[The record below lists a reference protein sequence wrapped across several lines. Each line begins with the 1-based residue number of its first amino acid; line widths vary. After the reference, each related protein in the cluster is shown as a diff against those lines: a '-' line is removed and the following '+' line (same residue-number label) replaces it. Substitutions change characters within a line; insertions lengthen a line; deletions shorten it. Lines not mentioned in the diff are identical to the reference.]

1 MLNNCRANKFKW
13 QGSCLYENTTFI
25 PQKKDDMTVTRI
37 LPMIALTFLLLVP
50 LKVSAQVP
58 VQVSNERV
66 ISGGRA
72 FFMHE
77 VLKGQTLYSISR
89 AYRVSID
96 AITREN
102 VIPASGIQTGQML
115 RIPIS
120 ASGAGAA
127 SGASATTQPV
137 PMPKPR
143 PATAN
148 PTGSA
153 SSSGIKISHEK
164 IVFNNRQ
171 YYMHQVLKGQTLYS
185 IAKAYKVTILDID
198 RENVIPAS
206 GLQAGQVLRIPVSSS
221 LVVEDE
227 PLTPPAASAGAT
239 QLPADAGT
247 SARTAEKPQP
257 LPVQE
262 KPRTDPARDKPMP
275 ESLLPHQEQTEA
287 PSGTVTSDT
296 QPAKTEEPAAK
307 EETPEPAGEVQAP
320 DTAPKREPEAAKPQP
335 VKRRVHKV
343 RKGESLSD
351 IADKYGI
358 TVQEL
363 KKANKGVIFAMPDM
377 RLVIPSPEES
387 EQK

>member
-1 MLNNCRANKFKW
+1 
-13 QGSCLYENTTFI
+13 
-25 PQKKDDMTVTRI
+25 MTATRI
-37 LPMIALTFLLLVP
+37 LLMIALTVALLAP
-50 LKVSAQVP
+50 LKISAQVP

-89 AYRVSID
+89 AYKVTID

-120 ASGAGAA
+120 AAASGAA
-127 SGASATTQPV
+127 SGTSSAAQPM

-143 PATAN
+143 PAAVTPSGTA
-148 PTGSA
+148 
-153 SSSGIKISHEK
+153 SSGIKISREK
-164 IVFNNRQ
+164 IVFNNRE
-171 YYMHQVLKGQTLYS
+171 YYMHLVLKGQTLYS

-206 GLQAGQVLRIPVSSS
+206 GIQAGQVLRIPVSSS

-227 PLTPPAASAGAT
+227 APAPPAASAGAT
-239 QLPADAGT
+239 QLPSAPETPARYAGKT
-247 SARTAEKPQP
+247 QP

-262 KPRTDPARDKPMP
+262 KPRAVPAQEKPR
-275 ESLLPHQEQTEA
+275 SGSQLPHQEQPEA
-287 PSGTVTSDT
+287 ESGKVTADT
-296 QPAKTEEPAAK
+296 QAAKTDKPTAK
-307 EETPEPAGEVQAP
+307 EETPEPPGEVQAQEP
-320 DTAPKREPEAAKPQP
+320 APKSEPEAAKPQP

-377 RLVIPSPEES
+377 RLVIPAPQES
-387 EQK
+387 GQK

>member
-1 MLNNCRANKFKW
+1 
-13 QGSCLYENTTFI
+13 
-25 PQKKDDMTVTRI
+25 MTVTRI
-37 LPMIALTFLLLVP
+37 LPMIALTFALLAP
-50 LKVSAQVP
+50 LKISAQVP

-89 AYRVSID
+89 AYKVTID
-96 AITREN
+96 AITRDN
-102 VIPASGIQTGQML
+102 VIPASGIQAGQML

-120 ASGAGAA
+120 AAASGAA
-127 SGASATTQPV
+127 SGTSSASQPV

-143 PATAN
+143 PAAVNAPGT
-148 PTGSA
+148 A
-153 SSSGIKISHEK
+153 SSSGIKISREK

-185 IAKAYKVTILDID
+185 IAKAYRVTILDID

-206 GLQAGQVLRIPVSSS
+206 GIQAGQVLRIPASSS

-227 PLTPPAASAGAT
+227 APAPPAASAGTT
-239 QLPADAGT
+239 QLP
-247 SARTAEKPQP
+247 SAAETPARAAEKPQP

-262 KPRTDPARDKPMP
+262 KPQPIPAQEKPRP
-275 ESLLPHQEQTEA
+275 ESQFPHQEQA
-287 PSGTVTSDT
+287 DAASGKVTAET
-296 QPAKTEEPAAK
+296 QPSKTEEPRAK
-307 EETPEPAGEVQAP
+307 IETPQPGEVQAQEP
-320 DTAPKREPEAAKPQP
+320 APKSEPPAVKPQP
-335 VKRRVHKV
+335 EKRRVHKV

-387 EQK
+387 GQK

>member
-1 MLNNCRANKFKW
+1 MLNNCYANKFRG
-13 QGSCLYENTTFI
+13 QGARLYENITFI
-25 PQKKDDMTVTRI
+25 AQKTDDMTVTRI
-37 LPMIALTFLLLVP
+37 LLMIPLTVALLAP
-50 LKVSAQVP
+50 LKISAQVP

-72 FFMHE
+72 FYMHE

-89 AYRVSID
+89 AYRVTID

-102 VIPASGIQTGQML
+102 VIPASGIQAGQML

-120 ASGAGAA
+120 AAASGAA
-127 SGASATTQPV
+127 SGTSSAAQPV

-143 PATAN
+143 PAAVT
-148 PTGSA
+148 PSGSA
-153 SSSGIKISHEK
+153 SSSGIRISREK
-164 IVFNNRQ
+164 IVFNNRE

-206 GLQAGQVLRIPVSSS
+206 GIQAGQVLRIPVSSS
-221 LVVEDE
+221 LEVEDAG
-227 PLTPPAASAGAT
+227 PAPPAASAGAT
-239 QLPADAGT
+239 QLP
-247 SARTAEKPQP
+247 SAAETPARAAVKPQP

-262 KPRTDPARDKPMP
+262 KPQPLPAQEKPGP
-275 ESLLPHQEQTEA
+275 GSQLPHQEQDEA
-287 PSGTVTSDT
+287 ASGKVTADT
-296 QPAKTEEPAAK
+296 QPSKTEEPAAAK
-307 EETPEPAGEVQAP
+307 ETPEQPKEVQQQEP
-320 DTAPKREPEAAKPQP
+320 APKSEPATVKPQP
-335 VKRRVHKV
+335 ERRRVHKV

-363 KKANKGVIFAMPDM
+363 KKANRGVIFAMPDM

-387 EQK
+387 EQR

>member
-1 MLNNCRANKFKW
+1 
-13 QGSCLYENTTFI
+13 
-25 PQKKDDMTVTRI
+25 MTVTRI
-37 LPMIALTFLLLVP
+37 LPMIALMVALMAP
-50 LKVSAQVP
+50 LKISAQVP

-89 AYRVSID
+89 AYKVTID

-102 VIPASGIQTGQML
+102 VIPASGIQAGQML

-120 ASGAGAA
+120 AAASGAA
-127 SGASATTQPV
+127 SGTSSAAQPV

-143 PATAN
+143 PAAAT
-148 PTGSA
+148 PSGSA
-153 SSSGIKISHEK
+153 SSSGIRISREK
-164 IVFNNRQ
+164 IVFNNRE

-206 GLQAGQVLRIPVSSS
+206 GIQAGQVLRIPVSSS
-221 LVVEDE
+221 LVVEDVVPE
-227 PLTPPAASAGAT
+227 PPASTSGRNQAPSASDT
-239 QLPADAGT
+239 PARA
-247 SARTAEKPQP
+247 AEKPQP

-262 KPRTDPARDKPMP
+262 EPRAVPAQEKPRPQ
-275 ESLLPHQEQTEA
+275 SQLPHQEPADAASGKVTA
-287 PSGTVTSDT
+287 DTPPS
-296 QPAKTEEPAAK
+296 KREEPRAK
-307 EETPEPAGEVQAP
+307 EETPEQPVKVQAQEP
-320 DTAPKREPEAAKPQP
+320 APESEPPAVKPQP
-335 VKRRVHKV
+335 EKRRVHKV

-377 RLVIPSPEES
+377 RLVIPSPDES
-387 EQK
+387 GQK

>member
-1 MLNNCRANKFKW
+1 
-13 QGSCLYENTTFI
+13 
-25 PQKKDDMTVTRI
+25 MTVTRI
-37 LPMIALTFLLLVP
+37 LPMIALTVALLAP
-50 LKVSAQVP
+50 LKISAQVP

-89 AYRVSID
+89 AYKVTID

-102 VIPASGIQTGQML
+102 VIPASGIQAGQML

-120 ASGAGAA
+120 AAASGAA
-127 SGASATTQPV
+127 SGTSSAAQPV

-143 PATAN
+143 PAAVTSPGPA
-148 PTGSA
+148 PT
-153 SSSGIKISHEK
+153 SGIRISREK
-164 IVFNNRQ
+164 IVFNNRE

-206 GLQAGQVLRIPVSSS
+206 GIQAGQVLRIPVSSS

-227 PLTPPAASAGAT
+227 APEPPSATSGKNQAPSASETPARAAEKP
-239 QLPADAGT
+239 QPMPVQ
-247 SARTAEKPQP
+247 EKPQP
-257 LPVQE
+257 LPAQE
-262 KPRTDPARDKPMP
+262 KQRTG
-275 ESLLPHQEQTEA
+275 SQLPHQEQAAA
-287 PSGTVTSDT
+287 PSDKVTAET
-296 QPAKTEEPAAK
+296 QPSKSEEPRAQEESPEKPGELQVQEPAPKTE
-307 EETPEPAGEVQAP
+307 
-320 DTAPKREPEAAKPQP
+320 PQP
-335 VKRRVHKV
+335 ARPQPEKRKVHKV

-377 RLVIPSPEES
+377 RLVIPIKDEE
-387 EQK
+387 

>member
-1 MLNNCRANKFKW
+1 
-13 QGSCLYENTTFI
+13 
-25 PQKKDDMTVTRI
+25 MTVTRI
-37 LPMIALTFLLLVP
+37 LPMIALTVALMAP
-50 LKVSAQVP
+50 LKISAQVP

-89 AYRVSID
+89 AYKVTVD
-96 AITREN
+96 AITSEN
-102 VIPASGIQTGQML
+102 MIPASGIQAGQML

-120 ASGAGAA
+120 ATASGAA
-127 SGASATTQPV
+127 SGTSSAGQPV
-137 PMPKPR
+137 PMTKPR
-143 PATAN
+143 PAAAT
-148 PTGSA
+148 PTGAA
-153 SSSGIKISHEK
+153 SSSGIRISSEK
-164 IVFNNRQ
+164 IVFNNRE
-171 YYMHQVLKGQTLYS
+171 YFMHQVLKGQTLYS

-206 GLQAGQVLRIPVSSS
+206 GIQVGQVLRIPVSSS
-221 LVVEDE
+221 LVVEE
-227 PLTPPAASAGAT
+227 KAPAPPAATSGRNQAPAASETPARAG
-239 QLPADAGT
+239 
-247 SARTAEKPQP
+247 EKPQP

-262 KPRTDPARDKPMP
+262 KPRAVPAQEKPRP
-275 ESLLPHQEQTEA
+275 ESQLQHQEQA
-287 PSGTVTSDT
+287 DAASGKVTAET
-296 QPAKTEEPAAK
+296 QPSRTEEPGAK
-307 EETPEPAGEVQAP
+307 EETPGQPGKAQAQEPA
-320 DTAPKREPEAAKPQP
+320 PKNEPQIVKPQP
-335 VKRRVHKV
+335 EKRRVHKV

-387 EQK
+387 GKK

>member
-1 MLNNCRANKFKW
+1 MLNNCCANKFRG
-13 QGSCLYENTTFI
+13 QGACLYENITFI
-25 PQKKDDMTVTRI
+25 PQNRDDMTATRI
-37 LPMIALTFLLLVP
+37 LLMIALTVALLAP
-50 LKVSAQVP
+50 AKVSAQVP

-72 FFMHE
+72 FFMRE

-89 AYRVSID
+89 AYKVTID

-102 VIPASGIQTGQML
+102 VIPASGIQAGQML

-120 ASGAGAA
+120 AAASGAA
-127 SGASATTQPV
+127 SGASSAAQPV

-143 PATAN
+143 PATVT

-153 SSSGIKISHEK
+153 SSSGIRISREK
-164 IVFNNRQ
+164 IVFNNRE
-171 YYMHQVLKGQTLYS
+171 YYIHQVLKGQTLYS
-185 IAKAYKVTILDID
+185 IAKAYRVTILDID

-206 GLQAGQVLRIPVSSS
+206 GIQAGQVLRIPASSS

-227 PLTPPAASAGAT
+227 APAPPAASAGAT
-239 QLPADAGT
+239 QLP
-247 SARTAEKPQP
+247 SAAETPARAVEKPQP

-262 KPRTDPARDKPMP
+262 KPQTIPAQEKPMQ
-275 ESLLPHQEQTEA
+275 ESRFPHQEQAEA
-287 PSGTVTSDT
+287 PSGKVTADP
-296 QPAKTEEPAAK
+296 QPSKTEEPTAK
-307 EETPEPAGEVQAP
+307 EETPDQPGEVQAQ
-320 DTAPKREPEAAKPQP
+320 EPGQKSEPPAVKPQP
-335 VKRRVHKV
+335 EKRRVHKV